1 MKLSIFFFVLYTPV
15 AHVGVMFK
23 SALAYIV
30 CYVFCDS
37 AMVGA
42 RLLHSVTLQCFF
54 SKWLT
59 DMT

>member
-30 CYVFCDS
+30 CYVFCGS
-37 AMVGA
+37 ALVVA

-54 SKWLT
+54 SK
-59 DMT
+59 

>member
-1 MKLSIFFFVLYTPV
+1 MKLSIFVLYTPV

-37 AMVGA
+37 ALVVA

-54 SKWLT
+54 SK
-59 DMT
+59 